1 MLTQL
6 ATLKS
11 RLGIADTDVTSD
23 DLLTSIIEAISAR
36 FDRECNRTFAR
47 AEDTTFEFDGD
58 RREISPPSYPIESV
72 SKFETKVSEAA
83 GWVEQT
89 GVDYLIRTACTI
101 SLSES
106 INSQP
111 STINP
116 ALARITYTGGYV
128 LPGTDPAPGQTP
140 LPPDLEHACIEQCAA
155 WFLTR
160 DKVGLEINWPKGGI
174 YQRFS
179 QLPLLPQVQSILLR
193 HQRLT
198 I

>member
-1 MLTQL
+1 MLTTL
-6 ATLKS
+6 DNLKS
-11 RLGIADTDVTSD
+11 RLAIADTDVTSD
-23 DLLTSIIEAISAR
+23 DLLTAIIEAISAR

-47 AEDTTFEFDGD
+47 AEDATFEFDAD
-58 RREISPPSYPIESV
+58 QREISPPCYPIESV
-72 SKFETKVSEAA
+72 SKFETKISEAQ

-89 GVDYLIRTACTI
+89 GIDYLIRQSCTI

-128 LPGTDPAPGQTP
+128 LPGSDAAAGQTP
-140 LPPDLEHACIEQCAA
+140 LPADLEHACIEQCAA

-179 QLPLLPQVQSILLR
+179 QLPLLAPAQAVLLR
-193 HQRLT
+193 YQRFPL
-198 I
+198 